1 MDSSGVEILVSL
13 GFTPLEAEVYLFL
26 LTESPATGYRV
37 AQALGRPVSGVYKT
51 LDSLTAKGALLS
63 DEGGSRLCRAVPY
76 EELLSQMER
85 SFNRRKAAAATA
97 LAGLGGSTADDRIY
111 QLSSYDQMLERCR
124 SMLSRADTVALVDA
138 FPAPV
143 ADLQPELAAAA
154 ERGVKV
160 GLQVYADTEVPGA
173 RVIRFP
179 DNEFVRSFP
188 GGWLIAVVDGAE
200 LLHAFLDRE
209 ERVVRQAIW
218 TGSPHLAFTLQAFMT
233 SEFSFVSAMND
244 PEMPAEARE
253 VARRH
258 GGHFPFRAR
267 GYQQLVERYGTGSA
281 DSGWLRL

>member
-1 MDSSGVEILVSL
+1 M
-13 GFTPLEAEVYLFL
+13 FL

-51 LDSLTAKGALLS
+51 LDSLISKGALLA

-85 SFNRRKAAAATA
+85 SFHRRKAAAASA
-97 LAGLGGSTADDRIY
+97 LAELGGAATDDRIY
-111 QLSSYDQMLERCR
+111 QLTSYDQVMERCR
-124 SMLSRADTVALVDA
+124 SMLARAKTVALIDA
-138 FPAPV
+138 FPNPV
-143 ADLQPELAAAA
+143 ADLRADLEAAV
-154 ERGVKV
+154 ERGIRI
-160 GLQVYADTEVPGA
+160 GLQVYADTELEGA

-179 DNEFVRSFP
+179 NNEFVRSFP

-218 TGSPHLAFTLQAFMT
+218 SSSPHLAFTLQAFMT
-233 SEFSFVSAMND
+233 SELTFVSAMND

-253 VARRH
+253 VVKRH
-258 GGHFPFRAR
+258 GGYFPFRVR
-267 GYQQLVERYGTGSA
+267 GYEQLLQRYGAPPPTSE
-281 DSGWLRL
+281 SG